1 MATTSIENDVQKLSL
16 EQSEA
21 EKMTSKMDEQA
32 GTIKSLLA
40 LLGASDL
47 KKGKSL
53 HHYITPLMLRK

>member
-16 EQSEA
+16 EQGEA
-21 EKMTSKMDEQA
+21 EKMASKMDEQA

-47 KKGKSL
+47 TEGKSF
-53 HHYITPLMLRK
+53 HRHIIPFMLRK